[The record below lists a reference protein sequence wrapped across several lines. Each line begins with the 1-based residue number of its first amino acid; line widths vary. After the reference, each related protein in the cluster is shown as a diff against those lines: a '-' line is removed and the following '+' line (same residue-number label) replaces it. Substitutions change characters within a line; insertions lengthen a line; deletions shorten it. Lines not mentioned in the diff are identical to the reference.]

1 MNPISFQADYEIPRD
16 RLTTFFRWIIV
27 IPWAVWVTLYGI
39 AASVVVFIAWFAMM
53 FTGRYPAGMY
63 DFVAGF
69 VRLTA
74 RVYAY
79 AALLTDEIPSFSGNP
94 EPDYPVNVDV
104 AAPQESYHRG
114 KTFFKLIL
122 YFPQALIGS
131 YGLVLVAYNAAFVS
145 WFRILFT
152 GRQSITMHEALVVS
166 AAYLN
171 RSNGFLLLLTEVHPR
186 ALDVQ
191 RYDPPADAPAMPPV
205 AA

>member
-1 MNPISFQADYEIPRD
+1 MNPISFEADYDIQRD

-27 IPWAVWVTLYGI
+27 IPWAVWVVLYGI
-39 AASVVVFIAWFAMM
+39 AASIVVFIAWFAMM

-69 VRLTA
+69 VRLQA

-79 AALLTDEIPSFSGNP
+79 AALLTDEIPSFSGNAEP
-94 EPDYPVNVDV
+94 EYPVKIDV

-114 KTFFKLIL
+114 KTFFKIIL
-122 YFPQALIGS
+122 YFPQALIGA

-152 GRQSITMHEALVVS
+152 GKQSITMHEALVVS
-166 AAYLN
+166 SAYLN
-171 RSNGFLLLLTEVHPR
+171 RSNGFLLLLTEAHPR
-186 ALDVQ
+186 PLEVQ
-191 RYDPPADAPAMPPV
+191 RYDPPADAPGMPS
-205 AA
+205 A